1 MSSDLTLRHMQVA
14 DVAQVVTIDEL
25 SFTAPWPD
33 RSYRFEINESNVSYM
48 LVLEQPTPRPATGLR
63 RWWNTLLGNHASAES
78 YVIVGY
84 GGLWKI
90 AEEAHISTIATHPD
104 YRGRN
109 FGEIMLAGMLRRSI
123 ALHAAYVVLE
133 VRVTNEVAQNLY
145 LKYGFAIHGVKKN
158 YYHHDNEDA
167 YDMRLELTRPA
178 IDNFNRQYAALQQHI
193 QFRDQYSRTPH
204 PRLGR

>member
-14 DVAQVVTIDEL
+14 DVAQVVRIDEL

-48 LVLEQPTPRPATGLR
+48 VVLEQPNQRSTTGLR
-63 RWWNTLLGNHASAES
+63 RWWNTLLGNHTAES
-78 YVIVGY
+78 SDVIVGY

-104 YRGRN
+104 YRGHK
-109 FGEIMLAGMLRRSI
+109 FGEIILAGMLRRAI
-123 ALHAAYVVLE
+123 ALNAAYVVLE
-133 VRVTNEVAQNLY
+133 VRVSNDIAKNLY
-145 LKYGFAIHGVKKN
+145 HKYGFEIHGVKKN

-167 YDMRLELTRPA
+167 YDMRLELTREA
-178 IDNFNRQYAALQQHI
+178 IDKFSHQYNALQQRI
-193 QFRDQYSRTPH
+193 QFKDQYSRTPH